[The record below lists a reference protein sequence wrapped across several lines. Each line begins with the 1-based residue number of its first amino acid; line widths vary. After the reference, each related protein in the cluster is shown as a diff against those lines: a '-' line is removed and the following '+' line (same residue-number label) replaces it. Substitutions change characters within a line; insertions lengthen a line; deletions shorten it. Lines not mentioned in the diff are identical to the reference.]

1 MSVAS
6 RLAVAG
12 ALCLVLVARMSAQEH
27 IHDGAPGEPLGR
39 VAFATSCRPD
49 AQARFERAVAL
60 LHSFWYEKAADTF
73 REAVAADSTCAM
85 GYWGQAMSLFHQLW
99 TPPVGAELAAGL
111 AASER
116 GLALARTP
124 RERDYLAAIRT
135 YYADYGGTDHKT
147 RLVAYAHAMEGIRR
161 RHPRDREASIFYA
174 LSLIALAQANA
185 TDTTFSYQKRADA
198 ILEPLFKVEPRHPGL
213 AHYLIH
219 ANDVP
224 QLARLGLYAARRYA
238 EIAPDVPHAQHM
250 PSHIFTRLG
259 LWDDD
264 IASNTRSA
272 AAARAFEDER
282 HLNALWDQRGHAWD
296 YMVYAYLQQG
306 RDAEAKRVVDQAAAV
321 TAVYPVGSL
330 PNEYALAAIPARY
343 ALERGRWRDAT
354 ALAVRPAPE
363 WRAAE
368 AITHFARALGAARSG
383 DTASARSAVSA
394 LDEIERAE
402 GAAGGAHA
410 YWAGQVRIQRF
421 AASAWLAR
429 TTGDTAGALRLAA
442 AAADLEDVTQKHPV
456 TPGAVLPARELLG
469 DLLLELGRP
478 ADAARAYAASLAQQ
492 PNRAR
497 SLFGAARA
505 AELAGDVRVAR
516 VRYREYLTLMEKSD
530 GGRGELEIAR
540 GALSGR

>member
-6 RLAVAG
+6 RLAVPG
-12 ALCLVLVARMSAQEH
+12 ALCLMLVARVSAQEH
-27 IHDGAPGEPLGR
+27 MHDGAPGEQLGR

-73 REAVAADSTCAM
+73 RDAVAVDSTCAM

-116 GLALARTP
+116 GLALTRTP

-147 RLVAYAHAMEGIRR
+147 RLVAYAHAMEGMRR
-161 RHPRDREASIFYA
+161 RYPRDREASTFYA
-174 LSLIALAQANA
+174 LSLIALAQENA
-185 TDTTFSYQKRADA
+185 TDTTFGYQKRADA

-219 ANDVP
+219 TNDVP

-264 IASNTRSA
+264 IASNTRSVA
-272 AAARAFEDER
+272 AAHKFEDER

-296 YMVYAYLQQG
+296 YMAYAYLQQG
-306 RDAEAKRVVDQAAAV
+306 RDAEAKRVVDEAAAV
-321 TAVYPVGSL
+321 TAVYPLGSL
-330 PNEYALAAIPARY
+330 TNAYALAALPARY

-402 GAAGGAHA
+402 GAAGGAHV

-429 TTGDTAGALRLAA
+429 RTGDTAEALRLAA

-505 AELAGDVRVAR
+505 AELAGDVTVAR
-516 VRYREYLTLMEKSD
+516 ARYREYLTLMEKSD

>member
-1 MSVAS
+1 MTLDP
-6 RLAVAG
+6 RLAAPAV
-12 ALCLVLVARMSAQEH
+12 LCLGLLGRLAAQEAH
-27 IHDGAPGEPLGR
+27 HHHGETLGR
-39 VAFATSCRPD
+39 VVFSVSCTPGART
-49 AQARFERAVAL
+49 RFERAVAL
-60 LHSFWYEKAADTF
+60 LRSFWYEKAADTF
-73 REAVAADSTCAM
+73 REAVVADTACAM
-85 GYWGQAMSLFHQLW
+85 GYWGQAMSLFHPLW
-99 TPPVGAELAAGL
+99 TPPVGADLAAGL

-116 GLALARTP
+116 GLALARP
-124 RERDYLAAIRT
+124 ARERDYLAAIRT
-135 YYADYGGTDHKT
+135 YYADYGERDHTT
-147 RLVAYAHAMEGIRR
+147 RFVAYATAMDGV
-161 RHPRDREASIFYA
+161 RHRYPRDREAAIFYA

-198 ILEPLFKVEPRHPGL
+198 ILEPLFKAEPRHPGL

-219 ANDVP
+219 TNDAP
-224 QLARLGLYAARRYA
+224 RLARLGLYAARHYA

-264 IASNTRSA
+264 IASNIRSA
-272 AAARAFEDER
+272 ASARTFEDER

-296 YMVYAYLQQG
+296 YMAYAYLQQG
-306 RDAEAKRVVDQAAAV
+306 RDAEAKRVVDEAAAV
-321 TAVYPVGSL
+321 TAVYPLGSL
-330 PNEYALAAIPARY
+330 TNAYALAALPARY

-402 GAAGGAHA
+402 GAAGGAHV

-429 TTGDTAGALRLAA
+429 RTGDTAEALRLAA

-505 AELAGDVRVAR
+505 AELAGDVTVAR
-516 VRYREYLTLMEKSD
+516 ARYRAYLTLMEKSD
-530 GGRGELEIAR
+530 GGPAELSFVRA
-540 GALSGR
+540 AL